1 MASLNEANGPARK
14 RNGELSLD
22 QRSSI
27 IYAYLNGCT
36 TQTKLANDFGC
47 TRKTIYNTIKRF
59 QHHQTVESRPR
70 TGRPRKYND
79 RTRKFIYL
87 QARRNPFYTY
97 KKLSTVI
104 PGHPSR
110 TTILTTLKAYG
121 IRKYR
126 TKLKIPI
133 ERSLARRRYRF
144 IQKWK
149 GVWSGNGIRNWMFS
163 DECSVERTS
172 NCGPQWCWRFISEG
186 YRRELVNA
194 KVHVKD
200 IAQMVWGAVWLGGRS
215 PLVVMKREKEINPS
229 SIKRGYSAISYIAA
243 LEEGLIQDYKPGYIF
258 QQDNARIHTA
268 KLTQEW
274 FETHGV
280 HVEEW
285 PPHSPDLNP
294 IEPVWR
300 RLKLKLFELFPELM
314 HMGRSEEDWK
324 VFKRCIKVAWMAIP
338 QEQIDRLILSMGRR
352 CEAVRKV
359 KGYYT
364 KY

>member
-1 MASLNEANGPARK
+1 MWGSICQLLKNLFPLLIYTYPNIHRHLKVFTHCPTSQITPQPPYYFFFFLHLPMASLNEANGPARK

-59 QHHQTVESRPR
+59 QQHQTVESRPR

-133 ERSLARRRYRF
+133 ERSLSRRR
-144 IQKWK
+144 
-149 GVWSGNGIRNWMFS
+149 
-163 DECSVERTS
+163 
-172 NCGPQWCWRFISEG
+172 
-186 YRRELVNA
+186 
-194 KVHVKD
+194 
-200 IAQMVWGAVWLGGRS
+200 
-215 PLVVMKREKEINPS
+215 
-229 SIKRGYSAISYIAA
+229 
-243 LEEGLIQDYKPGYIF
+243 
-258 QQDNARIHTA
+258 
-268 KLTQEW
+268 
-274 FETHGV
+274 
-280 HVEEW
+280 
-285 PPHSPDLNP
+285 
-294 IEPVWR
+294 
-300 RLKLKLFELFPELM
+300 
-314 HMGRSEEDWK
+314 
-324 VFKRCIKVAWMAIP
+324 
-338 QEQIDRLILSMGRR
+338 
-352 CEAVRKV
+352 
-359 KGYYT
+359 
-364 KY
+364 